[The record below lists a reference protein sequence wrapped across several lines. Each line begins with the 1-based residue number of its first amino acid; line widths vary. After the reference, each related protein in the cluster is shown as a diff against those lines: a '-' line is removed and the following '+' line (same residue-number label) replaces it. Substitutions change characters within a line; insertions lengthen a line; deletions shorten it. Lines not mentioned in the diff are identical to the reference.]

1 MRTNKML
8 IYKIKCSK
16 NIKNAHLT
24 LKNVRIHC
32 IMYGH
37 EYVRKEMIGMYY
49 AEIGKIIEAGLER
62 DKEKVRSFA
71 MLLAK
76 KMDEDG
82 EKRGSTRIANIL
94 ERKGTGQAVMDSL
107 VPIPVDQESRMNI
120 VDIDYDPQA
129 ESLILSEP
137 VQLKLQDFMDTIQH
151 KKIMDDMGLDFA
163 QSLLL
168 YGYPGCGKTTAAS
181 YIASQMQ
188 LPLVTARLD
197 TLISSLLG
205 ATAKNIHKIFEYA
218 KRQPCVLFLDEFDA
232 IAKARDDQ
240 HELGELKRVVN
251 SLLQNIDDYASEG
264 ILIAA
269 TNHQELLDDAI
280 WRRFQTVIEMP
291 RPGIPEIKQ
300 MLQQFPEFLNTS
312 QIKENQWKKVYESM
326 KGLSYSDIKKINNN
340 LSKKAVLSKNAELE
354 MESIIAEVFL
364 FKTHGDYSKEDM
376 AIFMLG
382 CGVPKKRVAA
392 YTGFSRRKTDQF
404 AERVK
409 ASE

>member
-1 MRTNKML
+1 
-8 IYKIKCSK
+8 
-16 NIKNAHLT
+16 
-24 LKNVRIHC
+24 
-32 IMYGH
+32 
-37 EYVRKEMIGMYY
+37 MYY

-107 VPIPVDQESRMNI
+107 VPIPVDQESRMSI

-129 ESLILSEP
+129 ENLVLSEP
-137 VQLKLQDFMDTIQH
+137 VKQKLQDFMDTIQH

-168 YGYPGCGKTTAAS
+168 YGYPGCGKTTVAS

-251 SLLQNIDDYASEG
+251 SLLQNIDDYSSEG

-269 TNHQELLDDAI
+269 TNHQELLDNAI
-280 WRRFQTVIEMP
+280 WRRFQTVIEIP
-291 RPGIPEIKQ
+291 RPGILEIKQ
-300 MLQQFPEFLNTS
+300 MMQLLPEFVNTS
-312 QIKENQWKKVYESM
+312 QIKENQWKKVFECM
-326 KGLSYSDIKKINNN
+326 QGLSYSDIKKINNN
-340 LSKKAVLSKNAELE
+340 LSKKAVLSKNVELE
-354 MESIIAEVFL
+354 METIIAEVFL

-376 AIFMLG
+376 ALFMLK
-382 CGVPKKRVAA
+382 CGVPKKRVMAH
-392 YTGFSRRKTDQF
+392 TGFSRRKTDQF

-409 ASE
+409 ANE

>member
-1 MRTNKML
+1 
-8 IYKIKCSK
+8 
-16 NIKNAHLT
+16 
-24 LKNVRIHC
+24 
-32 IMYGH
+32 
-37 EYVRKEMIGMYY
+37 MYY
-49 AEIGKIIEAGLER
+49 SEIGKIIEAGLDR

-71 MLLAK
+71 QLLAK
-76 KMDEDG
+76 KMREDG
-82 EKRGSTRIANIL
+82 ETRGSNRIVNIL
-94 ERKGTGQAVMDSL
+94 EKRRSGQATMDAL
-107 VPIPVDQESRMNI
+107 MPLPVDQESRMNI
-120 VDIDYDPQA
+120 VDIDYSPQA
-129 ESLILSEP
+129 EQLILSESIR
-137 VQLKLQDFMDTIQH
+137 LKLQDFMDTIQH
-151 KKIMDDMGLDFA
+151 KKQMDDMGLEFS

-168 YGYPGCGKTTAAS
+168 YGYPGCGKTSAAS

-205 ATAKNIHKIFEYA
+205 ATAKNLHKIFEYA

-251 SLLQNIDDYASEG
+251 SLLQNIDDYCKDG

-269 TNHQELLDDAI
+269 TNHQELLDNAI
-280 WRRFQTVIEMP
+280 WRRFQSVIEMT
-291 RPGIPEIKQ
+291 RPGVDEIRQ
-300 MLQQFPEFLNTS
+300 MMDLLPDFINTAEV
-312 QIKENQWKKVYESM
+312 KDNQWKKIYQSM
-326 KGLSYSDIKKINNN
+326 IGLSYSDIKKISNNI
-340 LSKKAVLSKNAELE
+340 SKKAVLNNNADLD
-354 MESIIAEVFL
+354 MENMIAEVYL

-376 AIFMLG
+376 ALFLLE

-409 ASE
+409 ANE

>member
-1 MRTNKML
+1 
-8 IYKIKCSK
+8 
-16 NIKNAHLT
+16 
-24 LKNVRIHC
+24 
-32 IMYGH
+32 
-37 EYVRKEMIGMYY
+37 MYY
-49 AEIGKIIEAGLER
+49 SEIGKIIEAGLDR

-76 KMDEDG
+76 KMEQDG
-82 EKRGSTRIANIL
+82 ENRGSNRITNIL
-94 ERKGTGQAVMDSL
+94 EKRRSGTATMDSL
-107 VPIPVDQESRMNI
+107 IPLPVDQESRMNI
-120 VDIDYDPQA
+120 VEIDYSPCA
-129 ESLILSEP
+129 EELILSEP
-137 VQLKLQDFMDTIQH
+137 VRLKLQDFMDTIRH
-151 KKIMDDMGLDFA
+151 KKKMDDIGLEFY

-251 SLLQNIDDYASEG
+251 SLLQNIDDYCDEG

-291 RPGIPEIKQ
+291 RPGITEIKK
-300 MLQQFPEFLNTS
+300 MMDSLPAYLNTT
-312 QIKENQWKKVYESM
+312 QIKENQWKKVYQAM
-326 KGLSYSDIKKINNN
+326 MGLSYSDIKKIKNN
-340 LSKKAVLSKNAELE
+340 LSKKAVLKDNAEVN
-354 MESIIAEVFL
+354 MESIIAEVYL
-364 FKTHGDYSKEDM
+364 FTTHGDYTLRDM
-376 AIFMLG
+376 AVFMLSR
-382 CGVPKKRVAA
+382 GVPKNRVAA
-392 YTGFSRRKTDQF
+392 YTGLSRRKTDEY
-404 AERVK
+404 AEGAK
-409 ASE
+409 S